1 VARRNQAQNRTL
13 SDAALSM
20 QLSRLQYHLKSHTH
34 MDETESET
42 VQLWRR
48 TSVSAMSDIIARYGA
63 IGEWDTSQVKDMSEL
78 LVKATTTA

>member
-1 VARRNQAQNRTL
+1 
-13 SDAALSM
+13 
-20 QLSRLQYHLKSHTH
+20 